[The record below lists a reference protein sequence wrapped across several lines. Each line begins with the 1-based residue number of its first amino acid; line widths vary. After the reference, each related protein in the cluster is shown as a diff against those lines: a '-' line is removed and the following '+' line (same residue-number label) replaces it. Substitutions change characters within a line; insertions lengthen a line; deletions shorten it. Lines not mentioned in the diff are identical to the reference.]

1 MPPQDDDDEE
11 FQLMPQWAFN
21 DEDTKPMEVK
31 DEFVPENDDDAN
43 NDDAI
48 VSTTNT
54 QLGAPNDEQ
63 NDFSVDLDSS
73 QSDDDEFV
81 PDNDYQT
88 PNLDDEDDDCQVT
101 FATMDNEFFKT
112 GINMYLFSNTNAVLH
127 IHHLRVILLIVS
139 SKILD
144 KFCSLKYC
152 TFSIT

>member
-1 MPPQDDDDEE
+1 
-11 FQLMPQWAFN
+11 MPQWAFN
-21 DEDTKPMEVK
+21 DEDTNPMEVK
-31 DEFVPENDDDAN
+31 DEVVPENDDDAN

-127 IHHLRVILLIVS
+127 IHNLRVILLIVS

-152 TFSIT
+152 TFL